1 MELKQETINLKQK
14 KMKKVVSLLLVV
26 VAMVA
31 FNSCKKSE
39 TPEAVAEKYL
49 KAIGTQKF
57 DDAKALVTEE
67 SKATVDFMAQ
77 MVTMGGEEAKKAAA
91 EAKVEIKDMK
101 CDTKGDASDC
111 TCKVNDGKKEEE
123 QKLHLVKKDGKWLVE
138 QKKEGGAPAETAP
151 ATDTTATAATE
162 PATEEAPKAE
172 KK

>member
-1 MELKQETINLKQK
+1 
-14 KMKKVVSLLLVV
+14 MKKVVSLLLVV
-26 VAMVA
+26 VAIVA
-31 FNSCKKSE
+31 FNSCKKSD

-77 MVTMGGEEAKKAAA
+77 MATMGGEEAKKAAA
-91 EAKVEIKDMK
+91 TAKVEVKDMK
-101 CDTKGDASDC
+101 CETKGEAADC

-123 QKLHLVKKDGKWLVE
+123 TKLHLVKKDGKWLVE
-138 QKKEGGAPAETAP
+138 QKKEGGAPTEAAP
-151 ATDTTATAATE
+151 ADSTKTEAAPVAEETKTE
-162 PATEEAPKAE
+162 V

>member
-1 MELKQETINLKQK
+1 
-14 KMKKVVSLLLVV
+14 MKKVVSLLLVV
-26 VAMVA
+26 VAIVA
-31 FNSCKKSE
+31 FNSCKKSD

-67 SKATVDFMAQ
+67 SKATIDFMAQ

-101 CDTKGDASDC
+101 CETKEDAADC

-123 QKLHLVKKDGKWLVE
+123 TKLHLVKKDGKWLVE
-138 QKKEGGAPAETAP
+138 QKKEGGAPAEEVAP
-151 ATDTTATAATE
+151 ATDSTATAATTEE
-162 PATEEAPKAE
+162 PAKEEV